1 MKLLVTVYYQ
11 FYMQIISTI
20 MGGVDVR
27 QIKEEN
33 VIAGAKLKEYRK
45 QTGLSIFK
53 VGRQIGVSGSY
64 ISQVE
69 NGKRPASDSMLVAM
83 AELYGVDKKEL
94 FALYDKMPNDEIST
108 IMQHPEL
115 RQLFLDVTNDKK
127 FNPEKLS
134 KVIEE
139 FRLMAKEYED
149 EGEHK

>member
-1 MKLLVTVYYQ
+1 MKNMENAYYPPT
-11 FYMQIISTI
+11 MLIISSNV
-20 MGGVDVR
+20 GGMDVR

-33 VIAGAKLKEYRK
+33 VIAGEKLKEYRK
-45 QTGLSIFK
+45 QTGLSVFK
-53 VGRQIGVSGSY
+53 VGRHIGVSGSY

-69 NGKRPASDSMLVAM
+69 NGKRPASDAMLIAM

-94 FALYDKMPNDEIST
+94 FDLYNKMPSDEVNT
-108 IMQHPEL
+108 IMQHPAL

>member
-1 MKLLVTVYYQ
+1 M
-11 FYMQIISTI
+11 
-20 MGGVDVR
+20 R

-33 VIAGAKLKEYRK
+33 VIAGKKLQEYRK

-69 NGKRPASDSMLVAM
+69 NGKRPASEAMLVAM
-83 AELYGVDKKEL
+83 ADLYGVDKKEL
-94 FALYDKMPNDEIST
+94 FNLYNKMPNDEITT

-127 FNPEKLS
+127 FNAERLS
-134 KVIEE
+134 NVIRE
-139 FRLMAKEYED
+139 FRKMAEEYDEED
-149 EGEHK
+149 NKQ